1 MQRAGL
7 SELNAFAAIAELKS
21 FRAAAARLG
30 VSPSALSHTM
40 RNLEA
45 RLGLRLLNRTT
56 RSVALTE
63 VGERLLRRIMP
74 ALADLDEAVTEVVS
88 TSNRPSG
95 SVRISA
101 AEAGA
106 RPIIREVLPA
116 FLATYPDIHVEFVI
130 DTRFVDIVA
139 DGFDAGIRV
148 HEDIPLDMV
157 AVPFGEPLRFAAVAS
172 PAYVAQ
178 YGTPRAP
185 HDLKQHRCIRYRFAS
200 GAMYHWGMERG
211 GEVAV
216 IDVDGPMTLG
226 NTNLMVDAAL
236 AGIGVAWIPHY
247 HVEAHVQAGRL
258 LHLLPEWSPTL
269 PGLCF
274 YYPAN
279 RHPPI
284 ALRLFMDAVREWEH
298 RRRLEPR

>member
-7 SELNAFAAIAELKS
+7 SELNAFAAISELKS

-56 RSVALTE
+56 RSVALTDI
-63 VGERLLRRIMP
+63 GEQLLRRILP
-74 ALADLDEAVTEVVS
+74 ALADLDDAVTEVVS
-88 TSNRPSG
+88 ASSRPSG
-95 SVRISA
+95 AVRISS

-106 RPIIREVLPA
+106 RPIIREVLPD
-116 FLATYPDIHVEFVI
+116 FLAAYPDIQVEFVV

-148 HEDIPLDMV
+148 HQDIPLDMI
-157 AVPFGEPLRFAAVAS
+157 AVPFGPPIRFAAVAS
-172 PAYVAQ
+172 PSYLEQ
-178 YGTPRAP
+178 HGTPLAP
-185 HDLKQHRCIRYRFAS
+185 HDLTQHRCIRYRFAS
-200 GAMYHWGMERG
+200 GALYHWAMDRS

-216 IDVDGPMTLG
+216 IDVNGPMTLG
-226 NTNLMVDAAL
+226 NTNLMIDAAL
-236 AGIGVAWIPHY
+236 VGIGIAWIPQY
-247 HVEAHVQAGRL
+247 YVDAHIQAGRL
-258 LHLLPEWSPTL
+258 IHLMPEWSPSL

-279 RHPPI
+279 RHPPT
-284 ALRLFMDAVREWEH
+284 ALRLFMDAVRNWENE
-298 RRRLEPR
+298 RRKKE

>member
-7 SELNAFAAIAELKS
+7 PELTAFAAIAELKS
-21 FRAAAARLG
+21 FRGAAAKLG

-63 VGERLLRRIMP
+63 VGEQLLRRVIP
-74 ALADLDEAVTEVVS
+74 ALAELESAVTEIVS
-88 TSNRPSG
+88 ASHRPSG

-106 RPIIREVLPA
+106 RPLIREVLPD
-116 FLATYPDIHVEFVI
+116 FLATYPDIHVEFVV

-139 DGFDAGIRV
+139 DGFDAGIRIFDDV
-148 HEDIPLDMV
+148 PRDMI
-157 AVPFGEPLRFAAVAS
+157 AVPFGPDMQFAAVAS
-172 PAYVAQ
+172 PAYLAK
-178 YGTPRAP
+178 YGTPTTP
-185 HDLKQHRCIRYRFAS
+185 HELRRHRCIRYRFAS
-200 GAMYHWGMERG
+200 GALYHWGLERA
-211 GEVAV
+211 GESAV
-216 IDVDGPMTLG
+216 MDVDGPMTLG

-236 AGIGVAWIPHY
+236 AGIGIAWIPEY
-247 HVEAHVQAGRL
+247 HVAEHVRAGRL
-258 LHLLPEWSPTL
+258 VHLLPEWSPSL
-269 PGLCF
+269 PGVCV

-279 RHPPI
+279 RHPPL
-284 ALRLFMDAVREWEH
+284 ALKLFMQAVREWEN
-298 RRRLEPR
+298 RRREKN